1 MQKQELLPYEKKD
14 SVWISVTV
22 EMNLDVQHYERKVFT
37 YFDMLSDIGGLTGIL
52 GTIFGLISAQ
62 WNYHSFDNHMV
73 SRLFKIKKPKDE
85 ISPEEE
91 YFARS
96 SFIRYDGLPFCFNW
110 ILSLLPKCCHC
121 CKRSRKQ
128 IALQMAREKLH
139 KEINIIEIVKSWR
152 YYESALHHL
161 LPEKK
166 RLDFKERSRY
176 H

>member
-62 WNYHSFDNHMV
+62 WNYDSFDNHMV
-73 SRLFKIKKPKDE
+73 SRLFKIKKPEDE

-96 SFIRYDGLPFCFNW
+96 SFIQYDGLPFCFNW
-110 ILSLLPKCCHC
+110 MLSLLPKCCHC

-128 IALQMAREKLH
+128 IALQMAREKLN

-166 RLDFKERSRY
+166 RLDLKARSRY